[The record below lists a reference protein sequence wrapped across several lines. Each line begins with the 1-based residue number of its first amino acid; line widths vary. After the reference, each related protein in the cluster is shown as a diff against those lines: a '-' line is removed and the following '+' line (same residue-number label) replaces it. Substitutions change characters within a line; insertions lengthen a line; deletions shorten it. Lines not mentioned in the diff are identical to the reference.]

1 MANRARELKAIG
13 AARELFTARSGQLAG
28 IALVNLACFCWATN
42 IVLGRSLR
50 FDVGPLTLAALRF
63 VVGSAL
69 LTALLQRE
77 APEQRR
83 LGSDWPLLLLM
94 GIAGVALF
102 APLQY
107 LGLRYTTAANAA
119 LLQALAPLITGL
131 LGGLLIRET
140 MSRYQVIGALV
151 GLLGV
156 LVLISGGSLTFWR
169 TMDSSIGDLII
180 LVAVTLWALYTVISR
195 RVTTQ
200 RPVLSATGL
209 STLLGVPFLLLAM
222 IWEWQTRPLHLTP
235 GLVLAILYV
244 GISPT
249 VIGFL
254 SWNGGVR
261 RLGPSGAMVFY
272 NTLPLYGALLAFLFL
287 GEEIGWAHL
296 AGGALVIG
304 GGIWAARAQSRAA
317 RAQSRAARAQSQAT
331 GAESQAVHSQSP
343 ATGETSSE

>member
-1 MANRARELKAIG
+1 MAKMARGLEAVVTV
-13 AARELFTARSGQLAG
+13 RDLFATRSEQLAG

-50 FDVGPLTLAALRF
+50 FEVGPLTLAALRF
-63 VVGSAL
+63 AVGSAL
-69 LTALLQRE
+69 FAALLRRE
-77 APEQRR
+77 APEERR
-83 LGSDWPLLLLM
+83 LGSDWPLLLAM

-131 LGGLLIRET
+131 LAGLLIGES

-156 LVLISGGSLTFWR
+156 LVLISGGSPTFWR
-169 TMDSSIGDLII
+169 TMESSVGDLII
-180 LVAVTLWALYTVISR
+180 LVAVTLWALYTVVGR
-195 RVTTQ
+195 RVTAK
-200 RPVLSATGL
+200 RPVLPATGL
-209 STLLGVPFLLLAM
+209 STFFGVPFLLVAM
-222 IWEWQTRPLHLTP
+222 IWEWQTMSMQITP

-272 NTLPLYGALLAFLFL
+272 NTLPLYASLLAYLFL
-287 GEEIGWAHL
+287 GEEIGLAHL

-304 GGIWAARAQSRAA
+304 GGVWAARAQSKAA
-317 RAQSRAARAQSQAT
+317 QKA
-331 GAESQAVHSQSP
+331 SP
-343 ATGETSSE
+343 G

>member
-1 MANRARELKAIG
+1 LTEPII
-13 AARELFTARSGQLAG
+13 TRSERLSG
-28 IALVNLACFCWATN
+28 IVLVNLACFCWATN

-50 FDVGPLTLAALRF
+50 FEIGPLTLAALRF
-63 VVGSAL
+63 AVGSAIFA
-69 LTALLQRE
+69 ALLQRE
-77 APEQRR
+77 TPEERR
-83 LGSDWPLLLLM
+83 LGSDWPLLLAM

-131 LGGLLIRET
+131 LAALLIRER
-140 MSRYQVIGALV
+140 MSRYQILAALV

-169 TMDSSIGDLII
+169 TMESSFGDLII

-195 RVTTQ
+195 HVTAK
-200 RPVLSATGL
+200 RPVLSTTGL
-209 STLLGVPFLLLAM
+209 STFFGVPFLLAAM
-222 IWEWQTRPLHLTP
+222 VWELQTRAMQFTP
-235 GLVLAILYV
+235 GLALAILYV

-272 NTLPLYGALLAFLFL
+272 NTLPLYGAMLAYLFL
-287 GEEIGWAHL
+287 GEAIGCAHL
-296 AGGALVIG
+296 AGGALIIVA
-304 GGIWAARAQSRAA
+304 GIWAVRAQSRAA
-317 RAQSRAARAQSQAT
+317 RKAGT
-331 GAESQAVHSQSP
+331 G
-343 ATGETSSE
+343 

>member
-1 MANRARELKAIG
+1 MARWTRADKGSEP
-13 AARELFTARSGQLAG
+13 AAKPVPTRSERLAG
-28 IALVNLACFCWATN
+28 IALVNLATFCWATN

-69 LTALLQRE
+69 YAALLQRE

-83 LGSDWPLLLLM
+83 PGTDWPLLLAM
-94 GIAGVALF
+94 GIAGVAMF

-131 LGGLLIRET
+131 LAALLIGER
-140 MSRYQVIGALV
+140 MSRYQVIAAV
-151 GLLGV
+151 VSLLGV
-156 LVLISGGSLTFWR
+156 LVLISGGSLAFWR
-169 TMDSSIGDLII
+169 TIESSIGDLII
-180 LVAVTLWALYTVISR
+180 LVAVSLWALYTVISR
-195 RVTTQ
+195 RVTAK

-209 STLLGVPFLLLAM
+209 STWFGVPFLLVAM
-222 IWEWQTRPLHLTP
+222 IWEWQTRAMQITP
-235 GLVLAILYV
+235 GLVLAILYIGV
-244 GISPT
+244 SPT

-272 NTLPLYGALLAFLFL
+272 NTLPLYGGLLAYLFL

-296 AGGALVIG
+296 AGGAMIIG
-304 GGIWAARAQSRAA
+304 AGIWAARAQSKAA
-317 RAQSRAARAQSQAT
+317 QKAT
-331 GAESQAVHSQSP
+331 PG
-343 ATGETSSE
+343 

>member
-1 MANRARELKAIG
+1 MARGPRAGKAS
-13 AARELFTARSGQLAG
+13 RSLTEPIITRSERLTG
-28 IALVNLACFCWATN
+28 IALVNLACFSWATN
-42 IVLGRSLR
+42 IVLGRWLR
-50 FDVGPLTLAALRF
+50 FAIGPLTLAALRF

-69 LTALLQRE
+69 FAALLQRE
-77 APEQRR
+77 APEERR
-83 LGSDWPLLLLM
+83 LGSDWPLLLAM

-107 LGLRYTTAANAA
+107 LGLWYTTAANAA

-131 LGGLLIRET
+131 LAALLIKER
-140 MSRYQVIGALV
+140 MSRYQILAALV
-151 GLLGV
+151 GLLGM

-169 TMDSSIGDLII
+169 TMESSVGDLII
-180 LVAVTLWALYTVISR
+180 LVAVSLWALYTVISR
-195 RVTTQ
+195 HVTAR

-209 STLLGVPFLLLAM
+209 STFFGLPFLLVAM
-222 IWEWQTRPLHLTP
+222 IWELQTRATQLTP
-235 GLVLAILYV
+235 GLALAILYV

-272 NTLPLYGALLAFLFL
+272 NTLPLYGAMLAYLFL

-296 AGGALVIG
+296 AGGALIIVA
-304 GGIWAARAQSRAA
+304 GIWAGRAQSRSAPKA
-317 RAQSRAARAQSQAT
+317 GT
-331 GAESQAVHSQSP
+331 G
-343 ATGETSSE
+343 

>member
-1 MANRARELKAIG
+1 MARWTRADNGSEP
-13 AARELFTARSGQLAG
+13 AAKPVATRSERLAG
-28 IALVNLACFCWATN
+28 IALVNLATFCWATN

-69 LTALLQRE
+69 YAALLQRE
-77 APEQRR
+77 PSEQRR
-83 LGSDWPLLLLM
+83 PGTDWPLLLAM

-131 LGGLLIRET
+131 LAAPLIGER
-140 MSRYQVIGALV
+140 MSRYQVIAAV
-151 GLLGV
+151 VSLLGV

-169 TMDSSIGDLII
+169 TIESSIGDLII
-180 LVAVTLWALYTVISR
+180 LVAVSLWALYTVISR
-195 RVTTQ
+195 RVTAK

-209 STLLGVPFLLLAM
+209 STWFGVPFLLVAM
-222 IWEWQTRPLHLTP
+222 IWEWQTRAMQITP
-235 GLVLAILYV
+235 GLVLAILYIGV
-244 GISPT
+244 SPT

-272 NTLPLYGALLAFLFL
+272 NTLPLYGGLLAYLFL
-287 GEEIGWAHL
+287 GEAIGWAHL
-296 AGGALVIG
+296 AGGAMIIG
-304 GGIWAARAQSRAA
+304 AGIWAARAQSRAA
-317 RAQSRAARAQSQAT
+317 QKAT
-331 GAESQAVHSQSP
+331 AG
-343 ATGETSSE
+343 

>member
-1 MANRARELKAIG
+1 MARVTRAGKSGGSVTKPTFL
-13 AARELFTARSGQLAG
+13 RSERLAG

-50 FDVGPLTLAALRF
+50 FEVGPLTLAALRF

-69 LTALLQRE
+69 LAALLQRQT
-77 APEQRR
+77 PEERR
-83 LGSDWPLLLLM
+83 LGSDWPLLLAM

-119 LLQALAPLITGL
+119 LLQALAPLITGVL
-131 LGGLLIRET
+131 AALLIGER
-140 MSRYQVIGALV
+140 MSRYQTIGAVV

-156 LVLISGGSLTFWR
+156 LVLISGGSPTFWR
-169 TMDSSIGDLII
+169 TMESSIGDLII

-195 RVTTQ
+195 RVTAK

-209 STLLGVPFLLLAM
+209 STFFGVPFLLVAM
-222 IWEWQTRPLHLTP
+222 IWEWQTRSMQLTP

-272 NTLPLYGALLAFLFL
+272 NTLPLYGALLAYLFL
-287 GEEIGWAHL
+287 GEKIGWAHL
-296 AGGALVIG
+296 AGGALIIG
-304 GGIWAARAQSRAA
+304 AGIWAARAQSRAA
-317 RAQSRAARAQSQAT
+317 QRAST
-331 GAESQAVHSQSP
+331 G
-343 ATGETSSE
+343 

>member
-1 MANRARELKAIG
+1 
-13 AARELFTARSGQLAG
+13 
-28 IALVNLACFCWATN
+28 VNLACFCWATN
-42 IVLGRSLR
+42 IVLGRALR
-50 FDVGPLTLAALRF
+50 FEIGPLTLAALRF

-69 LTALLQRE
+69 FAALLQRE
-77 APEQRR
+77 APEERR
-83 LGSDWPLLLLM
+83 LGSDWLLLLAM

-131 LGGLLIRET
+131 LAALLIKER
-140 MSRYQVIGALV
+140 MSRYQILAALV

-156 LVLISGGSLTFWR
+156 LVLISGGSLAFWR
-169 TMDSSIGDLII
+169 TMESGIGDLII

-195 RVTTQ
+195 LVTARRT
-200 RPVLSATGL
+200 VLSATGL
-209 STLLGVPFLLLAM
+209 STFFGVPFLLVAM
-222 IWEWQTRPLHLTP
+222 VWELQTTAMQMTP
-235 GLVLAILYV
+235 GLALAILYV

-272 NTLPLYGALLAFLFL
+272 NTLPLYGAMLAYLFL

-296 AGGALVIG
+296 AGGALIVVA
-304 GGIWAARAQSRAA
+304 GIWAALAQSRAGRKA
-317 RAQSRAARAQSQAT
+317 GT
-331 GAESQAVHSQSP
+331 G
-343 ATGETSSE
+343 